1 MRYSTSAALLSTL
14 FMTSSVLAWD
24 NTPPIAD
31 MYPGN
36 KLGQGGNKYGIDIEL
51 IYDLTCSGCQAHHPE
66 FLEFLDMPFL
76 DGTYKDAVKVR
87 YAFFPLPYHH
97 GSWIVARLIPILSD
111 KCYAGTKDCKY
122 LDYIAFALKNQDLM
136 LEATDKTENQLI
148 DYWVGLVATEFGLN
162 KDELKGVYNRDTDPH
177 NSELRARYLWK
188 YAASRVVAST
198 PSAFVNGVKLS
209 NPPSSAQEWAQ
220 LVGETYYTRRNTV
233 KRPTESL

>member
-66 FLEFLDMPFL
+66 FLSFLDMPFL

-97 GSWIVARLIPILSD
+97 
-111 KCYAGTKDCKY
+111 
-122 LDYIAFALKNQDLM
+122 
-136 LEATDKTENQLI
+136 EATDKTENQLI

-198 PSAFVNGVKLS
+198 PSALISLGMGLTCWRNLLHKKKHRQKTNRVIVKGNL
-209 NPPSSAQEWAQ
+209 QGFQ
-220 LVGETYYTRRNTV
+220 TLQ
-233 KRPTESL
+233 